1 MFTLDVT
8 ERAEQEILKTLD
20 NYVPQAPSYDKLVGI
35 WLHLDDDE
43 KPKVEYIHHFLGAQ
57 NHICGKSLTVGVNLM
72 GGILSEFDDTVIDWN
87 GQEFEVHKTS

>member
-43 KPKVEYIHHFLGAQ
+43 KPKVEYIHHFLGVQ